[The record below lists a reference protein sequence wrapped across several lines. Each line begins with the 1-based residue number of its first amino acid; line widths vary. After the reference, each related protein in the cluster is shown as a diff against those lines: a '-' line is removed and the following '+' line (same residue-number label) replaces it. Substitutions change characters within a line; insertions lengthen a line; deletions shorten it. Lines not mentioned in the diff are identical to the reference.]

1 MEDDSIFI
9 ILALLITG
17 ANSECTLK
25 IQGPFKE
32 SLFSSCYILN
42 KFQSRLFS
50 SSLRHG
56 CLQIYHIM
64 DPLPLPSSGLIERN
78 SFSLQIYGDWGLLTK
93 GKCILSLFSPS
104 DRVHVAT
111 IRLDVLDL
119 IVAYGPKALINCFV
133 AGRSWQ
139 SLVLDNLLYTF
150 HSFFTFIICTLIQ
163 GSIRRM

>member
-1 MEDDSIFI
+1 MHIKNPRTLQGNSFLFVLYSQQVSVTSFFQFLATWMFADLSHNGSIT
-9 ILALLITG
+9 L
-17 ANSECTLK
+17 TLK
-25 IQGPFKE
+25 
-32 SLFSSCYILN
+32 
-42 KFQSRLFS
+42 RA
-50 SSLRHG
+50 
-56 CLQIYHIM
+56 
-64 DPLPLPSSGLIERN
+64 ERN
-78 SFSLQIYGDWGLLTK
+78 SFSLQIYDDWGLLTK

-150 HSFFTFIICTLIQ
+150 HSFFHIHNMYVDPGQYSQNVKTRPSILE
-163 GSIRRM
+163 GSVFFKSCFV